1 MVGVLVA
8 LALACGPDLDANPIA
23 ASNEAM
29 RLVGIE
35 AQEAVETRRLPRR
48 TASFAE
54 HFPHEI
60 ELVTLQRRLMRR
72 GDRDPMIDAYVRW
85 QITGFDVALE
95 QMTFTEFGRFLDDLP
110 ALIEDPRAD
119 AWLVQAISSVT
130 GEEQQLDAPTAA
142 SLKSRW
148 GAVGPRRRVAA
159 RLNTAGLGLREW
171 IISQVDADNGLLA
184 LAHLERMQAL
194 VAGGWPVEQAIS
206 VTSEAFDA
214 IAANGGVPLEEG
226 RRLAAILEQL
236 AGQRRMAIAAVSVTD
251 ERRVEVKWVE
261 TALDDF
267 RLRALLR
274 SLKHTE
280 GGGSDGFLGHDYGSE
295 EG

>member
-1 MVGVLVA
+1 MA

-29 RLVGIE
+29 RLLGIE
-35 AQEAVETRRLPRR
+35 AQEAVESRRLPRR

-60 ELVTLQRRLMRR
+60 EPVTLQRRLMRR
-72 GDRDPMIDAYVRW
+72 GDRDGLIDAYVRW
-85 QITGFDVALE
+85 QITGFDVSLE

-110 ALIEDPRAD
+110 AMVEDPRAD
-119 AWLVQAISSVT
+119 AWLVQAVSSVA
-130 GEEQQLDAPTAA
+130 GEEQRLNAPITAA
-142 SLKSRW
+142 LESRW
-148 GAVGPRRRVAA
+148 GEVGPRRRVAA

-171 IISQVDADNGLLA
+171 IISQVEADNGLLA

-194 VAGGWPVEQAIS
+194 VAGGWPVEEAID

-214 IAANGGVPLEEG
+214 IATSGGVSPEEG

-236 AGQRRMAIAAVSVTD
+236 AGQRRVAIAAVSVTD
-251 ERRVEVKWVE
+251 EGRVEVKWVE
-261 TALDDF
+261 TALDAF

-274 SLKHTE
+274 SLKPTK
-280 GGGSDGFLGHDYGSE
+280 GGDSDGFLGHDYGDES
-295 EG
+295 G